1 MKKYVFILLSL
12 IVLTL
17 TARAQKP
24 ARVPAYP
31 GQIARVQPD
40 GDTLHVF
47 LRGDEHMHF
56 MMTIDGWQIR
66 ENDKEQICY
75 CRRRVVKKDGKKQI
89 VPVVTRRQ
97 AHDADKRTKCEK
109 RWLERHGIRKV

>member
-1 MKKYVFILLSL
+1 MKKYLLL
-12 IVLTL
+12 VLTL
-17 TARAQKP
+17 ASLAFAASAQHP
-24 ARVPAYP
+24 AKVPAYP

-66 ENDKEQICY
+66 ENDNGQICY
-75 CRRRVVKKDGKKQI
+75 CKQRKVKKDGQKQI
-89 VPVVTRRQ
+89 IPVLTKKQ
-97 AHDADKRTKCEK
+97 AHDADKRTKCEL
-109 RWLERHGIRKV
+109 RWLERFGLKKV